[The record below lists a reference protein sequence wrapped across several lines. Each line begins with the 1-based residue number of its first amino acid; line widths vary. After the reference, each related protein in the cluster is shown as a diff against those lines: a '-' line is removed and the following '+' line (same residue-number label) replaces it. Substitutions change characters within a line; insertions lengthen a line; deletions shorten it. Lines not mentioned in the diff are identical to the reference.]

1 MAASNWGVQAAMK
14 NLRKQLAD
22 ATADTNSHTHICTY
36 AHTYMQALMCAHVRM
51 CVCVFACALKVR
63 KWHNIC
69 MCANQMR
76 ACEKWAVQLNYIQA
90 GNLKTHEKRSQ
101 DC

>member
-1 MAASNWGVQAAMK
+1 MK

-22 ATADTNSHTHICTY
+22 ATADTNTHTLVYIHTCLIC
-36 AHTYMQALMCAHVRM
+36 MP
-51 CVCVFACALKVR
+51 CVCALKVR

-69 MCANQMR
+69 MCRNQMR

-90 GNLKTHEKRSQ
+90 DSLKTHEKRSQ

>member
-1 MAASNWGVQAAMK
+1 MPQQT
-14 NLRKQLAD
+14 LTL
-22 ATADTNSHTHICTY
+22 THTY
-36 AHTYMQALMCAHVRM
+36 AHMHILTCKRLCVRM
-51 CVCVFACALKVR
+51 YACVCVFACALKVR